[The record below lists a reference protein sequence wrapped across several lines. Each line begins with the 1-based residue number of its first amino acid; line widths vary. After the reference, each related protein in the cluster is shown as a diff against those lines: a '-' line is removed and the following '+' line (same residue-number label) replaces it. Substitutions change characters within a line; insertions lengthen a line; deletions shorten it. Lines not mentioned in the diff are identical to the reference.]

1 MSTRKAEKSGKR
13 QRDAARPVRVARAGV
28 VLGSGAWGKLMT
40 AIVASVAD
48 HPTTALRH
56 RLRGAVPPGLMLAL
70 PRFGAPLISFAILLA
85 AMVELHHVDWT
96 RVLALV
102 PRSPAFWLVFAVWYM
117 VQPVCDWLI
126 YRRLWNMPLA
136 GLAATMRK
144 TIGNEL
150 LVGYAGEAYL
160 FTWARR
166 AGQDGATAIR
176 QLKDVAI
183 LSSVAGSLATLVAAA
198 VAMPWLVRVPLGIA
212 PWMLVAGFGVVI
224 APPLVALIGRRRL
237 FWLPGPELLRI
248 AAIHG
253 VRAATIVGLT
263 GVLWLLALPGVAAGW
278 WVMLSALKLLCSRL
292 PFISNRELVF
302 AGITGL
308 LLGHVGEVAA
318 LMAMMAALTVATHIL
333 LGVVTGAGEVGG
345 ELRRIGARLIRA

>member
-1 MSTRKAEKSGKR
+1 MTVLATR
-13 QRDAARPVRVARAGV
+13 
-28 VLGSGAWGKLMT
+28 
-40 AIVASVAD
+40 VAD
-48 HPTTALRH
+48 HPLTALRH
-56 RLRGAVPPGLMLAL
+56 RLRRLVPANALVAL
-70 PRFGAPLISFAILLA
+70 PRFGAPLISFAILIA

-126 YRRLWNMPLA
+126 YRRLWNMPVA

-166 AGQDGATAIR
+166 AGHDGATAIR

-183 LSSVAGSLATLVAAA
+183 LSSAAGSVATLVAAV
-198 VAMPWLVRVPLGIA
+198 VALPWLIKVPLGIP

-224 APPLVALIGRRRL
+224 APAVVALAGRRRL
-237 FWLPGPELLRI
+237 FWLPGPELVRI

-253 VRAATIVGLT
+253 LRATIIVGLT
-263 GVLWLLALPGVAAGW
+263 GVLWLLALPMVAAGW
-278 WVMLSALKLLCSRL
+278 WVLLSALKLLCSRL

-302 AGITGL
+302 AGVTGL
-308 LLGHVGEVAA
+308 LLGHAGEVAA

-345 ELRRIGARLIRA
+345 EVRRIGARLIRA